1 MRKSW
6 YVDRHR
12 IVQDLYDRLCRER
25 SPTLVAL
32 VGESGSGK
40 TTMGVEFVM
49 DRRVQNF
56 FSDGI
61 IWLSVDHGNT
71 DRLPSLMEH
80 LTRMVDKKYFG
91 KGSPNLIYRDS
102 GTEHIKRYIEQGRQG
117 QGLKFL
123 VVAENVWDP
132 EVVRELRKTGMWIL
146 INTRD
151 KTIMARLPNDPVE
164 MKRCLSKFMKWLT
177 MQG

>member
-6 YVDRHR
+6 YVDRHL
-12 IVQDLYDRLCRER
+12 IVQDLYDRLCQER

-49 DRRVQNF
+49 DRRVQSF

-61 IWLSVDHGNT
+61 IWLSVDHGAT

-80 LTRMVDKKYFG
+80 LNRMVNKKYFG
-91 KGSPNLIYRDS
+91 KSSPKLIYRDS

-117 QGLKFL
+117 QGLKLL

-132 EVVRELRKTGMWIL
+132 EVARELRKTGMWIL
-146 INTRD
+146 ITTRD

-177 MQG
+177 VQG